1 LDKDN
6 NSYITGYTGST
17 NGISTS
23 SVHQSTNGGYYD
35 VFVAKFTSSGALSWG
50 SYFGGKA
57 EERGFSIA
65 LNKSNDIFITG
76 NTLSASGIATEG
88 THQYK
93 IKGGKD
99 IFLAKFSNDG
109 TRQWGTYYGGA
120 KYDNAYNMVL
130 DTAGNAYIT
139 GSTNSTSGIA
149 TDSSHQTVLNGA
161 FDIVLAKF
169 SATGKLAW
177 GTYYGGYNDEEG
189 YGITLDAFSNILI
202 TGATASSSEM
212 STVDSYQDWFSGG
225 VFDMIASKFSSE
237 GKIQW
242 GTYFGGYAFDYA
254 TDIEADKSG
263 NIYILARTESDT
275 NIASNGSH
283 QGIYGGSS
291 DISIIKFLD
300 STSAKCKPTQAGKD
314 LSFCGIS
321 TPSQLGA
328 TPQSGHF
335 YSWISYPAGFNDTTS
350 NPMVQPIQT
359 TTYFLK
365 DSTLDG
371 CVMMDEV
378 KVIIH
383 QLPVAFAGNDTLIAP
398 GKQVSLGCQPKSGY
412 KYMWSHGDT
421 SATFTKA
428 IMAKSVYSLTVID
441 SNGCS
446 NKDTVTINIA
456 TEISENSVV
465 NNTINIYPNP
475 SNNGIVNVT
484 NISSNGLLS
493 IIDLNGKVVFST
505 TLQSADNQKIE
516 TNLSKGVYLL
526 QIKSAESIKQVKW
539 IVE

>member
-1 LDKDN
+1 MIATSGAYQTSLSGDYDAFISKFSAAGKCLWSTYYGGKATDYSYAITLDKSKNSYITGYTRSDYGIATNNVHQIKLYSSSDVFVAKLSPSGQLEWGTYYGGSNEDEAYSIALDKDN

-93 IKGGKD
+93 LKGGKD
-99 IFLAKFSNDG
+99 IFLTKFSNDG

-212 STVDSYQDWFSGG
+212 ATVDSYQDWFSGG
-225 VFDMIASKFSSE
+225 VFDVIASKFSSE

-275 NIASNGSH
+275 NISSNGSH
-283 QGIYGGSS
+283 QGTYGGSS
-291 DISIIKFLD
+291 DISIIKFFD

-335 YSWISYPAGFNDTTS
+335 FI
-350 NPMVQPIQT
+350 
-359 TTYFLK
+359 
-365 DSTLDG
+365 
-371 CVMMDEV
+371 
-378 KVIIH
+378 
-383 QLPVAFAGNDTLIAP
+383 
-398 GKQVSLGCQPKSGY
+398 
-412 KYMWSHGDT
+412 
-421 SATFTKA
+421 
-428 IMAKSVYSLTVID
+428 
-441 SNGCS
+441 
-446 NKDTVTINIA
+446 
-456 TEISENSVV
+456 
-465 NNTINIYPNP
+465 
-475 SNNGIVNVT
+475 
-484 NISSNGLLS
+484 
-493 IIDLNGKVVFST
+493 
-505 TLQSADNQKIE
+505 
-516 TNLSKGVYLL
+516 
-526 QIKSAESIKQVKW
+526 
-539 IVE
+539 